1 MTEMVK
7 ITFFKRDGVYYG
19 FRETG
24 HAEFDDAGKDIVCAA
39 VSAMTMLV
47 INAIEVSYA
56 SNVEYSID
64 EDTADIEVRAYG
76 ACPETARTLRSNMPF
91 QVLYKPIIYS
101 LSICLRIMM
110 NISMWRKQRTERFAA
125 HLLLL
130 RR

>member
-1 MTEMVK
+1 MVK

-56 SNVEYSID
+56 SDVEYSID

-76 ACPETARTLRSNMPF
+76 ALPENSDDEKKQYA
-91 QVLYKPIIYS
+91 
-101 LSICLRIMM
+101 
-110 NISMWRKQRTERFAA
+110 ISGLLQSYFLQLVDMIEDYDEYLDVTEVEE
-125 HLLLL
+125 
-130 RR
+130 